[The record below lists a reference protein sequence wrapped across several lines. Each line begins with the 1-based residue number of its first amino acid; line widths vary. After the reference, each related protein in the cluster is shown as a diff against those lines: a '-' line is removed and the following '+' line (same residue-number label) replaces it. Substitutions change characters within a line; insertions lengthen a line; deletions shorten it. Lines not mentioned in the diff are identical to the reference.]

1 MVGLKCSTIALFLI
15 KHEISI
21 GVLIMRVFETKKLC
35 NWFCNN
41 WPCIFPIAA
50 LGGFFCLLSKYPK
63 LVGAE
68 VFSAEAAD
76 KLGQFGDYIG
86 GLLNPLISCFTLMV
100 AIIVWRL
107 QKSEIKKSEQQRREA
122 RFFDLMK
129 IYQNTVDATFS
140 HKGTI
145 GKVALQLLSKGS
157 STDPVFAELMK
168 NSDSTLGNVL
178 HRKTQI
184 ELLWPHSQTK
194 TTPYFR
200 MVFQVLGQLEGL
212 LKKSHFE
219 FSKLFRAQ
227 LSNEELALIAW
238 CLLHSKN
245 ADAAKSLVTK
255 YGLLKHLHEGALRR
269 LVLAD
274 ESINKHVFG
283 RKFAEKQNAA

>member
-1 MVGLKCSTIALFLI
+1 MVGLKCSTIALFLL

-21 GVLIMRVFETKKLC
+21 GVLIMRVSEIKKLC

-41 WPCIFPIAA
+41 WPWIFPIAA
-50 LGGFFCLLSKYPK
+50 LGGFLCLLSKYPK

-68 VFSAEAAD
+68 VFSAESAD

-140 HKGTI
+140 YKGTI
-145 GKVALQLLSKGS
+145 GKVALQLLSEGA

-168 NSDSTLGNVL
+168 NSDSTHGNVL
-178 HRKTQI
+178 HRRTRI

-212 LKKSHFE
+212 LKESHFE

-238 CLLHSKN
+238 CLLHSEN
-245 ADAAKSLVTK
+245 ADAAKLLIAK
-255 YGLLKHLHEGALRR
+255 YGLLKHLHEGTLRR

-274 ESINKHVFG
+274 GSISKHVFG
-283 RKFAEKQNAA
+283 RKFAEKRSTT